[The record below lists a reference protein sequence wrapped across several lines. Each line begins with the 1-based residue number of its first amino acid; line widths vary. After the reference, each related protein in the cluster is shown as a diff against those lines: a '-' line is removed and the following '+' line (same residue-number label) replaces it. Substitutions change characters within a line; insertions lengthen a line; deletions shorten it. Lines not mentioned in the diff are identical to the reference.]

1 MAMMNKK
8 TKGYRGGGKVKK
20 MSKGGAMGGKVK
32 KMSKGGAMGGKKGGS
47 SMSLAQLRAA
57 ASAKGMT
64 LSPIMKAAK
73 GGAAKKK

>member
-1 MAMMNKK
+1 MMNKK
-8 TKGYRGGGKVKK
+8 TKGYRG
-20 MSKGGAMGGKVK
+20 GGKVK

-73 GGAAKKK
+73 GGAVKKK